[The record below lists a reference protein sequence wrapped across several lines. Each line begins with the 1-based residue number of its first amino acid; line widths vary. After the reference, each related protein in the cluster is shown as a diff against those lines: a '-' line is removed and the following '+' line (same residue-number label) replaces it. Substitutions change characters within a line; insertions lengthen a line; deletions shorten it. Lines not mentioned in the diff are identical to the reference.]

1 MSLTEHFQESEC
13 ERKREFLTGVTL
25 GNPGMSSKPK
35 HISPDSR
42 AMSELGES
50 GIIDWICRNG
60 PARPREDVIRAIGDD
75 CAVLQFTDANDLLVT
90 TDTMVEGT
98 HFTAQTLP
106 PDALGWK
113 LLASNISDIAAMGGI
128 PKTAF
133 LSLAWTGNTST
144 GFMEAF
150 IAGLTDLAQQTDIV
164 LAGGDTVESPA
175 GDVVTLTLLGEC
187 RHGRAI
193 YRNGARTDD
202 DIWVSGYL
210 GNAAGGLFILKR
222 GLSEE
227 MHARPALIE
236 AHQTPTPRVELGK
249 RLAQSGLI
257 HAMIDLS
264 DGISTD
270 LSHICRQ
277 SGVGATLDRS
287 AIPISKDLKQLGERT
302 GQDPEQWALHG
313 GEDYELL
320 FTAPSSHRKKVETLG
335 GHDPTLRIHRIG
347 KIIQGTGVSLV
358 DETAQADLIPGGY
371 SHFSTPRQ
379 TG

>member
-1 MSLTEHFQESEC
+1 
-13 ERKREFLTGVTL
+13 
-25 GNPGMSSKPK
+25 
-35 HISPDSR
+35 
-42 AMSELGES
+42 MSELGES

-60 PARPREDVIRAIGDD
+60 PAGSREDIIRAIGDD
-75 CAVLQFTDANDLLVT
+75 CAVLRFTDANDLLVT

-106 PDALGWK
+106 PEALGWK

-133 LSLAWTGNTST
+133 LSLAWTGSTST
-144 GFMEAF
+144 EFMEAF
-150 IAGLTDLAQQTDIV
+150 VAGLTDLAQQTDII

-187 RHGRAI
+187 PHGQAI
-193 YRNGARTDD
+193 YRNGARIDD
-202 DIWVSGYL
+202 DIWVSGHL
-210 GNAAGGLFILKR
+210 GNAAGGLFILKG

-227 MHARPALIE
+227 MHARPALVA
-236 AHQTPTPRVELGK
+236 AHQKPIPRVELGQ
-249 RLAQSGLI
+249 RLGQSSLI
-257 HAMIDLS
+257 HAMVDLS

-277 SGVGATLDRS
+277 SGVGAALDRS
-287 AIPISKDLKQLGERT
+287 AIPISKDLKQLGAST

-320 FTAPSSHRKKVETLG
+320 FTAPNSHRKKVEALG
-335 GHDPTLRIHRIG
+335 SHDSTLRIRRIG
-347 KIIQGTGVSLV
+347 KIVDGGGVSLV
-358 DETAQADLIPGGY
+358 DETGQVELTPGGY
-371 SHFSTPRQ
+371 SHFST
-379 TG
+379 

>member
-1 MSLTEHFQESEC
+1 M
-13 ERKREFLTGVTL
+13 
-25 GNPGMSSKPK
+25 GNPGMSSEPK
-35 HISPDSR
+35 HISPDSH

-98 HFTAQTLP
+98 HFTAQTSP

-133 LSLAWTGNTST
+133 LCLAWTGNTST

-210 GNAAGGLFILKR
+210 GNAAGGLFILKE

-287 AIPISKDLKQLGERT
+287 AIPISEDLRQLGERT

-320 FTAPSSHRKKVETLG
+320 FTAPSSCRKKVEALG

-347 KIIQGTGVSLV
+347 KIIQGTSVSLV
-358 DETAQADLIPGGY
+358 DETAQADLTPGGY

-379 TG
+379 TR